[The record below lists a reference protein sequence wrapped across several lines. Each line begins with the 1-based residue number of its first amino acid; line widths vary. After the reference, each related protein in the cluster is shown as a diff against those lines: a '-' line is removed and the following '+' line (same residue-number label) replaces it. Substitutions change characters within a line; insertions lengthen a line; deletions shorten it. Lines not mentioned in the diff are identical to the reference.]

1 MKKRSLFVYI
11 FLCGLGIGP
20 LSAAS
25 VPLSVDISASSAI
38 LINAQTGAVL
48 YQKNAQVPM
57 FPASITKIAT
67 ALYALEKK
75 EHALD
80 ELIMATADAVGSVHP
95 SIRRDPA
102 RGHPPYRLE
111 FGGTHMGLK
120 TGEIL
125 PLRTLLYGLMLE
137 SANDAANVIAQY
149 VSGSTMQFVEEL
161 NLYIK
166 TLGCTQTTFYA
177 PHGLYHPEH
186 KTTARDMAIITKRA
200 LEIPFFREMVKTLKY
215 PRGTTNKQADAD
227 LFQHNA
233 LVKQGKFHYPK
244 AIGVKTG
251 YTLSSG
257 YTLVGA
263 AEDEH
268 RKLILVLL
276 GCSQLPM
283 RYKDA
288 ITLFEA
294 GFNEPKVARTL
305 FSKQFDHFSYILP
318 GAKRALIADL
328 ERDVIL
334 QYYAS
339 EEPDFTVAECWNELS
354 LPIQEGQNVG
364 EVVVRSPSGDIL
376 AREPLFS
383 VHQIEGTFQYKLQG
397 AWSTLKAQCRQYTGI
412 FLALIGCVFFGIAFY
427 CFHHPFKKR
436 IRKKVSLTKKITVR
450 TD

>member
-1 MKKRSLFVYI
+1 MKSRTFFLLI
-11 FLCGLGIGP
+11 FICGLGIGR
-20 LSAAS
+20 LVEAS
-25 VPLSVDISASSAI
+25 RPLSVDVSAASAI
-38 LINAQTGAVL
+38 LINAETGAVL
-48 YQKNAQVPM
+48 YQKNAHAPM

-80 ELIMATADAVGSVHP
+80 ELVAASADAVGAVHP
-95 SIRRDPA
+95 AIRRDPA

-120 TGEIL
+120 AGEIL

-149 VSGSTMQFVEEL
+149 VCGSPSDFIQEL
-161 NLYIK
+161 NAYIK
-166 TLGCTQTTFYA
+166 SLGCTNTTFYA

-186 KTTARDMAIITKRA
+186 KTTANDMAIITRRA

-215 PRGTTNKQADAD
+215 PRGETNKQADAD

-233 LVKQGKFHYPK
+233 LLKQGKFYYPK

-251 YTLSSG
+251 YTMSSG

-288 ITLFEA
+288 IALFEA
-294 GFNEPKVARTL
+294 GFNEPKVSRTL
-305 FSKQFDHFSYILP
+305 FSKEFDHFSYPVP
-318 GAKRALIADL
+318 GAKQTLAAELGHDL
-328 ERDVIL
+328 VL
-334 QYYAS
+334 KYYAS
-339 EEPDFTVAECWNELS
+339 EEPEFTVSEVWNELS
-354 LPIQEGQNVG
+354 LPVKEGQNVG
-364 EVVVRSPSGDIL
+364 EVVVRSLDGQVL
-376 AREPLFS
+376 AREVLFS
-383 VHQIEGTFQYKLQG
+383 VHSVEGTFQYKLQEFWG
-397 AWSTLKAQCRQYTGI
+397 LFKHQCRQYTGVV
-412 FLALIGCVFFGIAFY
+412 LALIGFIFFGIAFY
-427 CFHHPFKKR
+427 FFHHPFKKTV
-436 IRKKVSLTKKITVR
+436 RKKSIHQSK
-450 TD
+450 